1 MRGNSQTKIKEY
13 AIENPSV
20 KCDLW
25 SIDGDHGPNAEL
37 DFEGYALLGVFAFHT
52 DNSLKHSLD

>member
-1 MRGNSQTKIKEY
+1 VKGNSQTKIKEY
-13 AIENPSV
+13 AIENPAV

-37 DFEGYALLGVFAFHT
+37 DFEGYTYITWRFELSILITH
-52 DNSLKHSLD
+52 

>member
-1 MRGNSQTKIKEY
+1 MKGNSQTKIKEY

-37 DFEGYALLGVFAFHT
+37 DFEGYTLLGFFAFYGILITH
-52 DNSLKHSLD
+52 